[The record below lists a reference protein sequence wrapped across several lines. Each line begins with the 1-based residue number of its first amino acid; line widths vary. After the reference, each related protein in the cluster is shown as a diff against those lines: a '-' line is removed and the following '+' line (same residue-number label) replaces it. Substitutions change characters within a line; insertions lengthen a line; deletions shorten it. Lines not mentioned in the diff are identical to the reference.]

1 MKIIAYSACHYGRD
15 YFSHAI
21 RSIINVIDELWV
33 LYTAQGS
40 HGHRTSIAC
49 PETRAELYAIA
60 QREAGS
66 KLRWVDGS
74 WIHEGQQRDS
84 IHQYVPD
91 ADVVVVLDS
100 DEIWTPWLLPSVI
113 QWGLHSHA
121 RNIRVP
127 FRHYWR
133 SLHRAILHDP
143 AFPTRVIFPKRA
155 EGYETYNAPPWI
167 RDGEYVI
174 HHFGYAISKE
184 LMQYKWLIHGHK
196 NEYRR
201 DCDWYNDVFLANR
214 QYDCHPVGSEWWT
227 PEDATPPAIL
237 QDHPYYGLKVIT

>member
-1 MKIIAYSACHYGRD
+1 MRIIGYTALHYGRD

-21 RSIINVIDELWV
+21 RSIIHDVDELWV

-40 HGHRTSIAC
+40 HGHRTSIPC

-60 QREAGS
+60 QQAAGD
-66 KLRWVDGS
+66 KLRWIDGS
-74 WIHEGQQRDS
+74 WTHEGQQRDS
-84 IHQYVPD
+84 IHQYAPD

-100 DEIWTPWLLPSVI
+100 DEIWTPGLLPSVI

-155 EGYETYNAPPWI
+155 DGYETYNAPPWI

-174 HHFGYAISKE
+174 HHFGYAQRPEII
-184 LMQYKWLIHGHK
+184 QYKLLTHGHRG
-196 NEYRR
+196 EFRR
-201 DCDWYNDVFLANR
+201 DCNWYTDIFMLNR
-214 QYDCHPVGSEWWT
+214 QYDNHPVGSSYWNC
-227 PEDATPPAIL
+227 EDATPPEIL